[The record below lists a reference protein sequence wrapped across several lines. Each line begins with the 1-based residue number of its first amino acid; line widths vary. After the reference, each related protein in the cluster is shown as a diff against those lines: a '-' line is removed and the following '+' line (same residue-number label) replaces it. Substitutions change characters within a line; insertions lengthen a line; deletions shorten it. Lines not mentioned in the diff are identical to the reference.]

1 MHSLP
6 AIRFYLSFLPIC
18 QTQNSRFLLSQLSK
32 TVIFS
37 VLLIPGKGREKWF
50 ILSSPPSSC
59 NFCRVC
65 LVVFLHRKQVG
76 ITESLVRRE
85 NSSVVRGLHIGRHCS
100 VPVST
105 INFFGKGTESPSYQ
119 IHQAEEVFLY
129 VHLLSI
135 SAAVHPGRV
144 LSLYSRT
151 STTVNIYTLVFDP
164 VQPAASHC
172 HKTQI
177 LMSLSSQDLAA

>member
-6 AIRFYLSFLPIC
+6 AIRLYLSFLLIC

-65 LVVFLHRKQVG
+65 LVIFLHRKQVG

-85 NSSVVRGLHIGRHCS
+85 NSSVGRGLHIGRHCS

-119 IHQAEEVFLY
+119 IHQAEKYFSMFTYSVFQP
-129 VHLLSI
+129 LSI
-135 SAAVHPGRV
+135 QGEFYLFTVGR
-144 LSLYSRT
+144 LLLW
-151 STTVNIYTLVFDP
+151 IY
-164 VQPAASHC
+164 
-172 HKTQI
+172 I
-177 LMSLSSQDLAA
+177 LLFLILFNLLPLIAIKHRF